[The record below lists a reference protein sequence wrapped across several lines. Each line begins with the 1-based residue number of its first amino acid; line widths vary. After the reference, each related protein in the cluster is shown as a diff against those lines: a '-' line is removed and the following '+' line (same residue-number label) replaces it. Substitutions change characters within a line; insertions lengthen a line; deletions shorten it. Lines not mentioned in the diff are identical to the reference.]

1 MVMGARSGFAG
12 SSGGLCGAAYAPLT
26 APRPAPRFTVHKN
39 FSLQEQPGAAATL
52 PAGRGPAR
60 PAGPL
65 PATGT
70 SKLYRGRHIQTISRL
85 IMIWVTLI
93 GSYHK
98 MLTRLAMVW
107 VQRTQRPVET

>member
-1 MVMGARSGFAG
+1 MGACSGFAG
-12 SSGGLCGAAYAPLT
+12 SSGGLRGAAYAPLT

-39 FSLQEQPGAAATL
+39 FSLQEQVRSAVALASGPGASRPVSGRLHTAAV
-52 PAGRGPAR
+52 PV
-60 PAGPL
+60 
-65 PATGT
+65 
-70 SKLYRGRHIQTISRL
+70 RHIRPFLRL

-93 GSYHK
+93 GSYHN